1 MSLKTFVFDARLPV
15 SETTSKDDPNHPK
28 NLTRGAAIIANQAHA
43 DTKYDIMPPPR
54 VKADSEGFQNPV
66 SPTHIAFVLLL
77 ILSSLSVVVL
87 CKSTTPRVI
96 AIGVLLLSV
105 HYGLY
110 IIEKTTV

>member
-15 SETTSKDDPNHPK
+15 SESTSKDDPNHPK

-54 VKADSEGFQNPV
+54 VTADSEGFQNPV
-66 SPTHIAFVLLL
+66 SNAQIFLVLFL
-77 ILSSLSVVVL
+77 ILSSLSVIVMSKATV
-87 CKSTTPRVI
+87 PRVL
-96 AIGVLLLSV
+96 AIGVLLIGV